1 MQINQKL
8 SVRANIILT
17 LEKINEGQS
26 LSLLLDELLNNVKD
40 NEKAFAHELLF
51 GTLRHWFALNR
62 IGESLIKN
70 QPSDIGVGCTLN
82 MGLYELIYM
91 NTPDYAVI
99 NETLNALKVVGK
111 NYGTGLINAIL
122 RKVADNKDKFA
133 KKVAKNHSLPNWLA
147 KQLKQDWGDFYE
159 VLGQNLRET
168 APIFLRINPKFCSAE
183 QYSKILQLADIP
195 HQIISL
201 NAQQSAICLLISVK
215 ITHLPHFYDGW
226 LSVQD
231 LNAQLAMFILQ
242 PILGKFDDKPLKIL
256 DACTAPGG
264 KLAHL
269 LEMFHMEHN
278 GSPKNVQITA
288 LDISQG
294 RLNRVRENLDRLK
307 LSRDNINLVCDDMT
321 QFNSCDKFDVIIL
334 DAPCTATGV
343 IRRHPDI
350 NLLRQ
355 SDDVINTVQLQRQI
369 LDNCWQNLSKNGY
382 LLYITCSILKDE
394 NERQIIQFLN
404 THSNA
409 KAVTFELTLPNQIK
423 QKIGYQCLPLDN
435 NDGDGFYYALLQKT
449 IA

>member
-70 QPSDIGVGCTLN
+70 QPSDIGIGCTLN

-201 NAQQSAICLLISVK
+201 NAQQSAICLLTSVK

-256 DACTAPGG
+256 DACTAPG
-264 KLAHL
+264 ASWH
-269 LEMFHMEHN
+269 
-278 GSPKNVQITA
+278 I
-288 LDISQG
+288 
-294 RLNRVRENLDRLK
+294 
-307 LSRDNINLVCDDMT
+307 
-321 QFNSCDKFDVIIL
+321 
-334 DAPCTATGV
+334 
-343 IRRHPDI
+343 
-350 NLLRQ
+350 
-355 SDDVINTVQLQRQI
+355 
-369 LDNCWQNLSKNGY
+369 Y
-382 LLYITCSILKDE
+382 
-394 NERQIIQFLN
+394 
-404 THSNA
+404 
-409 KAVTFELTLPNQIK
+409 
-423 QKIGYQCLPLDN
+423 
-435 NDGDGFYYALLQKT
+435 
-449 IA
+449 